1 MEDKKMNYTE
11 QVRKYLEY
19 CEFRKE
25 LDGNTLKAYRID
37 LKQFF
42 EYAMEDIPGKEKIED
57 YITELHKKFKQKTVK
72 RKIASVKAY
81 YNYLVEKEIINDNP
95 FRKIKVKFKET
106 MLLPRIIPREEIEQL
121 LNYIYEQENKNNV
134 KNHKYWLRDIAVIE
148 TLFATGARVYEISNI
163 REDNVNLNTGLIRI
177 MGKGGKERYIQIAS
191 SEILNVLKKYY
202 KENVEAIKQSG
213 FFFVN
218 NRGCR
223 YTEQSIRLMLKKYTK
238 LAGIERNITP
248 HMFRHSFATYLIEEG
263 VDISCVQQILGHS
276 SIKTTQIYIHVAA
289 KKQAEI
295 LRELHPRNRM
305 NIFRLIA

>member
-1 MEDKKMNYTE
+1 MNYTE

-57 YITELHKKFKQKTVK
+57 YITELHRKFKQKTVK

-106 MLLPRIIPREEIEQL
+106 LLLPRIIPREEIEQL
-121 LNYIYEQENKNNV
+121 LNYIYEQENKNNA

-163 REDNVNLNTGLIRI
+163 REDSVNLNTGLIRI

-191 SEILNVLKKYY
+191 SEILNILKKYY

-218 NRGCR
+218 NRGYR

-263 VDISCVQQILGHS
+263 VDISCVQRILGHS

-295 LRELHPRNRM
+295 LREMHPRNRM
-305 NIFRLIA
+305 SILRLTA